1 MSHERFKMN
10 KKHRLKRLKITVIA
24 EDSVGYDTPYLG
36 QHGISFLLTA
46 ERDGVVK
53 NILVDVAQDSA
64 ALIENINRMQIAISC
79 IDAVVLTHCHYDHT
93 RGIAKILREIG
104 GKDIP
109 VIAHPDIFRTHFI
122 SDPYLRSIGI
132 MDGDRREDIESSGGI
147 LYLAGNTLE
156 IMPGLI
162 STGEVERITDFEE
175 VGMSLFTIE
184 NGQVKGDLMKDDIS
198 VVANVM
204 GKGLVIVT
212 GCSHAGIVNII
223 QQSIKLTGTKKIHG
237 IIGGF
242 HLIEASEE
250 RIQKTALAL
259 KKFNPDWVYAGHCTG
274 FRAQV
279 ELYNIFKE
287 RFSPLHTGMI
297 VEVEQ

>member
-1 MSHERFKMN
+1 MN
-10 KKHRLKRLKITVIA
+10 KKCRLKRLKITVIA

-46 ERDGVVK
+46 ERNGVVK
-53 NILVDVAQDSA
+53 NILVDVAQDPA
-64 ALIENINRMQIAISC
+64 ALIENMNRMQIAMSC

-93 RGIAKILREIG
+93 RGVAKILRKIG

-109 VIAHPDIFRTHFI
+109 VIAHPDIFRTNFI

-147 LYLAGNTLE
+147 LYLAENALE

-198 VVANVM
+198 VVANVR

-223 QQSIKLTGTKKIHG
+223 QQSIKLTGTNKIHG

-242 HLIEASEE
+242 HLVEASEE
-250 RIQKTALAL
+250 RIQKTARAL

>member
-1 MSHERFKMN
+1 MN

-24 EDSVGYDTPYLG
+24 EDSVGYDSPYLG

-93 RGIAKILREIG
+93 RGVAKILREIG

-109 VIAHPDIFRTHFI
+109 VIAHPDIFRTNFI
-122 SDPYLRSIGI
+122 SNPYLRSIGI

-147 LYLAGNTLE
+147 LYLTGNALE
-156 IMPGLI
+156 IMPGFI

-198 VVANVM
+198 VVANVR

-250 RIQKTALAL
+250 RIQKTARAL

>member
-1 MSHERFKMN
+1 MN

-24 EDSVGYDTPYLG
+24 EDSVGYDSPYLG

-93 RGIAKILREIG
+93 RGVAKILREIG

-147 LYLAGNTLE
+147 LYLTGNSLE
-156 IMPGLI
+156 IMLGLI

-198 VVANVM
+198 VVANVRE
-204 GKGLVIVT
+204 KGLVIVT

>member
-24 EDSVGYDTPYLG
+24 EDSVGYDSPYLG

-46 ERDGVVK
+46 ERDDVVK

-147 LYLAGNTLE
+147 LYLAGNALE

-175 VGMSLFTIE
+175 VGMNLFTIE

-198 VVANVM
+198 VVANVR

>member
-1 MSHERFKMN
+1 MD
-10 KKHRLKRLKITVIA
+10 KKNRLKRLKITVIA
-24 EDSVGYDTPYLG
+24 EDSVGYNTPYLG

-46 ERDGVVK
+46 EREGVAR
-53 NILVDVAQDSA
+53 NILVDVAQDPA
-64 ALIENINRMQIAISC
+64 ALIENISRMQIAISC

-93 RGIAKILREIG
+93 RGVAKILREIG

-109 VIAHPDIFRTHFI
+109 VIAHPDIFRTNFI

-147 LYLAGNTLE
+147 LYLTGNALE

-198 VVANVM
+198 VVANVR

-274 FRAQV
+274 FKAQV
-279 ELYNIFKE
+279 ELYKIFKE
-287 RFSPLHTGMI
+287 QFSPLHTGMI
-297 VEVEQ
+297 IEVEQ

>member
-24 EDSVGYDTPYLG
+24 EDSVGYDSPYLG

-46 ERDGVVK
+46 ERDGVIK
-53 NILVDVAQDSA
+53 NILVDVAQDPA

-147 LYLAGNTLE
+147 LYLAGNALE

-175 VGMSLFTIE
+175 VGMNLFTIE

-198 VVANVM
+198 VVANVR

>member
-1 MSHERFKMN
+1 MN
-10 KKHRLKRLKITVIA
+10 KKNRLKRLKITVIA

-46 ERDGVVK
+46 EREGVVR
-53 NILVDVAQDSA
+53 NILVDVAQNSA

-93 RGIAKILREIG
+93 RGVAKILREIG

-122 SDPYLRSIGI
+122 SDPYLKSIGI
-132 MDGDRREDIESSGGI
+132 MDGDKREDIESSGGI
-147 LYLAGNTLE
+147 LYLATNALE

-184 NGQVKGDLMKDDIS
+184 NGQVRGDLMKDDIS
-198 VVANVM
+198 VVANVR

-223 QQSIKLTGTKKIHG
+223 QQSIKLTGTKKTHG

-250 RIQKTALAL
+250 RIQKTARAL

-274 FRAQV
+274 FKAQV

-287 RFSPLHTGMI
+287 QFSPLHTGMI
-297 VEVEQ
+297 IEVEQ

>member
-1 MSHERFKMN
+1 MN
-10 KKHRLKRLKITVIA
+10 KKNRLKRLKITVIA

-46 ERDGVVK
+46 EREGVVK

-93 RGIAKILREIG
+93 RGVAKILREIG

-109 VIAHPDIFRTHFI
+109 VIAHPDIFRTNFI
-122 SDPYLRSIGI
+122 SDPYLKSIGI

-147 LYLAGNTLE
+147 LYLARNALE
-156 IMPGLI
+156 IMPALI
-162 STGEVERITDFEE
+162 STGEVERITDFEK

-184 NGQVKGDLMKDDIS
+184 NGQVKGDLMQDDIS
-198 VVANVM
+198 VVANVR

-223 QQSIKLTGTKKIHG
+223 KQSIKLTGTKKIHG

-274 FRAQV
+274 FKAQV

-287 RFSPLHTGMI
+287 QFSPLHTGMI

>member
-1 MSHERFKMN
+1 MN

-24 EDSVGYDTPYLG
+24 EDSVGYDSPYLG

-46 ERDGVVK
+46 ERDGVEK

-64 ALIENINRMQIAISC
+64 ALIENLNRMQIAISC
-79 IDAVVLTHCHYDHT
+79 IDAVVLTHCHFDHT
-93 RGIAKILREIG
+93 RGVAKILREIG

-147 LYLAGNTLE
+147 LYMAGNSLE
-156 IMPGLI
+156 IMPGII
-162 STGEVERITDFEE
+162 STGEVEKITDFEE
-175 VGMSLFTIE
+175 VGMNLFTIE

-198 VVANVM
+198 VVANVR

-287 RFSPLHTGMI
+287 RFAPLHTGMI

>member
-1 MSHERFKMN
+1 
-10 KKHRLKRLKITVIA
+10 
-24 EDSVGYDTPYLG
+24 
-36 QHGISFLLTA
+36 
-46 ERDGVVK
+46 
-53 NILVDVAQDSA
+53 
-64 ALIENINRMQIAISC
+64 
-79 IDAVVLTHCHYDHT
+79 
-93 RGIAKILREIG
+93 
-104 GKDIP
+104 
-109 VIAHPDIFRTHFI
+109 
-122 SDPYLRSIGI
+122 

-147 LYLAGNTLE
+147 LYLAGNALE

-162 STGEVERITDFEE
+162 STGEVKRITDFEE
-175 VGMSLFTIE
+175 VGMNLFTIE

-198 VVANVM
+198 VVANVR

>member
-1 MSHERFKMN
+1 MN

-24 EDSVGYDTPYLG
+24 EDSVGYDSPYLG

-46 ERDGVVK
+46 ERDDVVK

-147 LYLAGNTLE
+147 LYLAGNALE

-162 STGEVERITDFEE
+162 STGEVKRITDFEE
-175 VGMSLFTIE
+175 VGMNLFTIE

-198 VVANVM
+198 VVANVR

>member
-1 MSHERFKMN
+1 MN

-46 ERDGVVK
+46 EREGVVK
-53 NILVDVAQDSA
+53 NILVDVAQNSA

-93 RGIAKILREIG
+93 RGVAKILREIG

-109 VIAHPDIFRTHFI
+109 VIAHPDIFRTNFI

-147 LYLAGNTLE
+147 LYLTGNSLE

-184 NGQVKGDLMKDDIS
+184 NGQVKSDLMKDDIS
-198 VVANVM
+198 VVANVR

-297 VEVEQ
+297 IEVEQ

>member
-1 MSHERFKMN
+1 LSHERFKMN

-24 EDSVGYDTPYLG
+24 EDSVGYDSPYLG

-46 ERDGVVK
+46 ERDGVIK
-53 NILVDVAQDSA
+53 NILVDVAQDPA

-147 LYLAGNTLE
+147 LCLAGNALE

-175 VGMSLFTIE
+175 VGMNLFTIE

-198 VVANVM
+198 VVANVR

>member
-147 LYLAGNTLE
+147 LYLAGNALE
-156 IMPGLI
+156 IIPGLI

-198 VVANVM
+198 VVANVR

-287 RFSPLHTGMI
+287 QFSPLHTGMI

>member
-1 MSHERFKMN
+1 MN

-53 NILVDVAQDSA
+53 NILVDVAQDPA

-147 LYLAGNTLE
+147 LYLARNALE

-198 VVANVM
+198 VVANVR

>member
-1 MSHERFKMN
+1 MN

-46 ERDGVVK
+46 ERDGVIK

-93 RGIAKILREIG
+93 RGVAKILREIG

-147 LYLAGNTLE
+147 LYLAKNALE

-162 STGEVERITDFEE
+162 STGEVERITDFEK

-198 VVANVM
+198 VVANVR

>member
-1 MSHERFKMN
+1 MN
-10 KKHRLKRLKITVIA
+10 KKNRLKRLKITVIA

-46 ERDGVVK
+46 EREGVVR
-53 NILVDVAQDSA
+53 NILVDVAQNSA

-147 LYLAGNTLE
+147 LYLAGNALE
-156 IMPGLI
+156 IIPGLI

-175 VGMSLFTIE
+175 VEMSLFTIE

-198 VVANVM
+198 VVANVR

-287 RFSPLHTGMI
+287 QFSPLHTGMI

>member
-1 MSHERFKMN
+1 MN
-10 KKHRLKRLKITVIA
+10 KKNRLKRLKITVIA

-46 ERDGVVK
+46 EREGVVR

-93 RGIAKILREIG
+93 RGVAKILREIG

-109 VIAHPDIFRTHFI
+109 VIAHPDIFRTNFI
-122 SDPYLRSIGI
+122 SDPYLKSIGI

-147 LYLAGNTLE
+147 LYLARNALE
-156 IMPGLI
+156 IMPALI
-162 STGEVERITDFEE
+162 STGEVERITDFEK

-184 NGQVKGDLMKDDIS
+184 NGQVKGDLMQDDIS
-198 VVANVM
+198 VVANVR

-223 QQSIKLTGTKKIHG
+223 KQSIKLTGTKKIHG

-274 FRAQV
+274 FKAQV

-287 RFSPLHTGMI
+287 QFSPLHTGMI

>member
-1 MSHERFKMN
+1 MN
-10 KKHRLKRLKITVIA
+10 KKNRLKRLKITVIA

-46 ERDGVVK
+46 EREGVVK

-93 RGIAKILREIG
+93 RGVAKILREIG

-109 VIAHPDIFRTHFI
+109 VIAHPDIFRTNFI
-122 SDPYLRSIGI
+122 SDPYLKSIGI

-147 LYLAGNTLE
+147 LYLARNALE
-156 IMPGLI
+156 IMPALI
-162 STGEVERITDFEE
+162 STGEVEIITDFEK

-184 NGQVKGDLMKDDIS
+184 NGQVKGDLMQDDIS
-198 VVANVM
+198 VVANVR

-223 QQSIKLTGTKKIHG
+223 KQSIKLTGTKKIHG

-274 FRAQV
+274 FKAQV

-287 RFSPLHTGMI
+287 QFSPLHTGMI

>member
-1 MSHERFKMN
+1 MN
-10 KKHRLKRLKITVIA
+10 KKYRLKRLKITVIA

-46 ERDGVVK
+46 EREGVVR

-93 RGIAKILREIG
+93 RGVAKILREIG

-109 VIAHPDIFRTHFI
+109 VITHPDIFRTHFI
-122 SDPYLRSIGI
+122 SDPYLMSIGI

-147 LYLAGNTLE
+147 LYLARNALE
-156 IMPGLI
+156 IMPALI
-162 STGEVERITDFEE
+162 STGEVERITDFEKI
-175 VGMSLFTIE
+175 GMSLFTIE

-198 VVANVM
+198 VVANVR

-259 KKFNPDWVYAGHCTG
+259 KKFNPDWVCAGHCTG

-279 ELYNIFKE
+279 ELYNTFKE
-287 RFSPLHTGMI
+287 QFSPLHTGMI

>member
-1 MSHERFKMN
+1 MN

-46 ERDGVVK
+46 EREGVVK
-53 NILVDVAQDSA
+53 NILVDVAQDPA

-93 RGIAKILREIG
+93 RGVAKILRKIG

-109 VIAHPDIFRTHFI
+109 VIAHPDIFRTNFI

-147 LYLAGNTLE
+147 LYLTGNALE

-198 VVANVM
+198 VVANVR

-223 QQSIKLTGTKKIHG
+223 QQSIKLTGTNKIHG

-242 HLIEASEE
+242 HLVEASEE
-250 RIQKTALAL
+250 RIQKTARAL

>member
-1 MSHERFKMN
+1 MN
-10 KKHRLKRLKITVIA
+10 KKNRLKRLKITVIA

-46 ERDGVVK
+46 EREGVVR
-53 NILVDVAQDSA
+53 NILVDVAQDSD
-64 ALIENINRMQIAISC
+64 ALIKNINRMQIAISC

-93 RGIAKILREIG
+93 RGVAKILREIG

-109 VIAHPDIFRTHFI
+109 VIAHPDIFRTNFI

-147 LYLAGNTLE
+147 LYLAGNALE
-156 IMPGLI
+156 IIPGLI

-175 VGMSLFTIE
+175 VEMSLFTIE

-198 VVANVM
+198 VVANVR

-259 KKFNPDWVYAGHCTG
+259 KTFNPDWVYAGHCTG

>member
-1 MSHERFKMN
+1 MN
-10 KKHRLKRLKITVIA
+10 KKYRLKRLKITVIA

-46 ERDGVVK
+46 EREGVVR

-93 RGIAKILREIG
+93 RGVAKILREIG

-109 VIAHPDIFRTHFI
+109 VITHPDIFRTHFI
-122 SDPYLRSIGI
+122 SDPYLMSIGI
-132 MDGDRREDIESSGGI
+132 MDGDKREDIETSGGI
-147 LYLAGNTLE
+147 LYLARNALE
-156 IMPGLI
+156 IMPALI
-162 STGEVERITDFEE
+162 STGEVERITDFEKI
-175 VGMSLFTIE
+175 GMSLFTIE

-198 VVANVM
+198 VVANVR

-259 KKFNPDWVYAGHCTG
+259 KKFNPDWVCAGHCTG

-279 ELYNIFKE
+279 ELYNTFKE
-287 RFSPLHTGMI
+287 QFSPLHTGMI
-297 VEVEQ
+297 IEVEQ

>member
-1 MSHERFKMN
+1 MN

-24 EDSVGYDTPYLG
+24 EDSVGYDSPYLG

-147 LYLAGNTLE
+147 LYLAGNALE

-198 VVANVM
+198 VVANVR

-287 RFSPLHTGMI
+287 QFSPLHTGMI

>member
-1 MSHERFKMN
+1 MN

-46 ERDGVVK
+46 ERDGVIK
-53 NILVDVAQDSA
+53 NTLVDVAQDPA

-93 RGIAKILREIG
+93 KGVAKILREIG

-109 VIAHPDIFRTHFI
+109 VIAHPDIFRTNFI

-147 LYLAGNTLE
+147 LYLARNALE

-184 NGQVKGDLMKDDIS
+184 NDQVKGDLMKDDIS
-198 VVANVM
+198 VVANVR

-259 KKFNPDWVYAGHCTG
+259 KTFNPDWVYAGHCTG

-287 RFSPLHTGMI
+287 QFSPLHTGMI

>member
-24 EDSVGYDTPYLG
+24 EDSVGYDSPYLG

-46 ERDGVVK
+46 ERDDVVK

-147 LYLAGNTLE
+147 LCLAGNALE

-175 VGMSLFTIE
+175 VGMNLFTIE

-198 VVANVM
+198 VVANVR